1 MPFLHETHNF
11 DKGQCNEGNGNIISQ
26 KQVQDSNVCTTLQ
39 SNIFS
44 SLFCATCIF
53 IYVKSNDGCLTC
65 TRVAKTCHTLM
76 MTKNMGLTQE
86 EHVFKIKLDGFTK
99 FSDMVQ
105 PTSMH
110 NLSPNGCSLSPYYL
124 LRECALIK

>member
-1 MPFLHETHNF
+1 MKHTILI
-11 DKGQCNEGNGNIISQ
+11 KGQCNEGNGDVIFQN
-26 KQVQDSNVCTTLQ
+26 QVQDSNVYSTLQ

-44 SLFCATCIF
+44 SLFCAICIF
-53 IYVKSNDGCLTC
+53 IYVKGNDGCLTC

-86 EHVFKIKLDGFTK
+86 EHVFKIKLDGFIK

-105 PTSMH
+105 TTAMH
-110 NLSPNGCSLSPYYL
+110 NLNPNGCSLSPYYL
-124 LRECALIK
+124 LCEYAFIK